1 MSDDTTKQAS
11 AAPLTPAQRDH
22 ILVRVYR
29 DLFVACPPA
38 REGEARTVAGASV
51 TVSQAATSPAEQI
64 ELRGELS
71 GLAGQCPN
79 LTFTL
84 QGTLVLTNAQTVFDE
99 RCDRVR
105 NRRDYIVSG
114 LVQADG
120 RVLAVR
126 VREN

>member
-1 MSDDTTKQAS
+1 M
-11 AAPLTPAQRDH
+11 
-22 ILVRVYR
+22 
-29 DLFVACPPA
+29 
-38 REGEARTVAGASV
+38 
-51 TVSQAATSPAEQI
+51 SQAATPPAAPI

-99 RCDRVR
+99 RCDKIRI
-105 NRRDYIVSG
+105 RRDYTVSG

-126 VREN
+126 VRED